1 MIRPDSVTA
10 DAVKVRRTIANSRSV
25 RTKDANTAHLLGL
38 ADGECRRAQ
47 AEGVVDTLEYT
58 VERHDPG
65 GHATADRYVLKFWS
79 CSEEFIHKNRNSEH
93 NGAPLN

>member
-1 MIRPDSVTA
+1 MIRPDSDTA

-65 GHATADRYVLKFWS
+65 GHATADRYVLSSGLAVKS
-79 CSEEFIHKNRNSEH
+79 LFIRTETLSTM
-93 NGAPLN
+93 GPL